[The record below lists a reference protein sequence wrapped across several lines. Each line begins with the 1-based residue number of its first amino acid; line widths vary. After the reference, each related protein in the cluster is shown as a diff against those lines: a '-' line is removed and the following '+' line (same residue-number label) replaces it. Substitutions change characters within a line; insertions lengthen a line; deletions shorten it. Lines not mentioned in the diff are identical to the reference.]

1 MHYRSVH
8 LTLPFIKEHSLQGDE
23 GVLHHL
29 LEAGYPF
36 ALHVKSPSSALLYVA
51 FQPDG
56 QRVLVIVERPNQV
69 SRGTLRDAHTLSGS
83 NRSSGMGGLKAIL
96 GVEPGPGYQ
105 PQLSPG
111 AVDTGHYEVA
121 LHPHGYNRTD
131 LPRAA
136 ARLARVTMQIMFAH
150 WRMGRVELFQLPT
163 EVASPA
169 GYVAGPTAGPLPTAI
184 SMVLS
189 QLLENSAMFNWPAPL
204 TSVVGADSLTTV
216 HVWAKLFFAQRER
229 FDAIWNASVLK
240 DADEESV
247 VAGVLRFSEPKML
260 AYLSHFAR
268 LRVVHDA
275 APADRRELAE
285 LAAGRAR
292 PLPASGD
299 QDGDGED
306 AGVDGD
312 EKDDDDAEVPPEGDA
327 DVRRGRAVCF
337 SVVHTAKVP
346 IKN

>member
-1 MHYRSVH
+1 M
-8 LTLPFIKEHSLQGDE
+8 
-23 GVLHHL
+23 
-29 LEAGYPF
+29 
-36 ALHVKSPSSALLYVA
+36 
-51 FQPDG
+51 
-56 QRVLVIVERPNQV
+56 
-69 SRGTLRDAHTLSGS
+69 
-83 NRSSGMGGLKAIL
+83 
-96 GVEPGPGYQ
+96 
-105 PQLSPG
+105 
-111 AVDTGHYEVA
+111 
-121 LHPHGYNRTD
+121 
-131 LPRAA
+131 
-136 ARLARVTMQIMFAH
+136 
-150 WRMGRVELFQLPT
+150 
-163 EVASPA
+163 
-169 GYVAGPTAGPLPTAI
+169 
-184 SMVLS
+184 
-189 QLLENSAMFNWPAPL
+189 

-337 SVVHTAKVP
+337 SVVVVHSPLCVVWLCGWLRGGGWVGGCRARSLPSPTWARPRQNSTSRGHKCWTWCAKTP
-346 IKN
+346 SCR